1 MKIDS
6 SNWKLRH
13 RILLLVAV
21 LVTAT
26 LVSTLALVE
35 FLVREHMQRQ
45 VQSHLERS
53 LSSVAKRD
61 HEQGQ
66 ALQVMLSALSSD
78 PRLSNLLRS
87 GKYTQLVDFLRETTE
102 PYQVV
107 ILTNVQGRLLLR
119 SNQQPPAKLEPGP
132 DLTSVGPIRDALKG
146 QTSQGYGWFEGG
158 LWRLA
163 SLPLKID
170 VHGYPGTLTL
180 GYRVEQNMV
189 ERSSLE
195 SDCEAALVANGS
207 LLAYNQGCP
216 IPASVLL
223 ENIQARLPRPDQPQA
238 ARELLR
244 FQLEYGSNHYLGA
257 LYPLGNPQ
265 QPLAY
270 LGLLQGNEDALRLIG
285 QTRWTVGCLGVAAL
299 LAALV
304 LSIPVIGRV
313 ANPAELLETVVET
326 LGDGLVHF
334 ERQGAMLRLNPAAE
348 SFLQLQSEQWPGK
361 NFFGSLMLFDRE
373 HRLLTPEELQ
383 AALDNGVLIRHDEG
397 WIRSVLNDREFASS
411 FVLAPVLEE
420 ERCSGGVLLF
430 RDSSQIVALQSQLR
444 ELSRHAGMAEV
455 ATGTL
460 HNVGNALNS
469 VNVSAGLIAEQL
481 QKSQLPALSKALS
494 LLDREADQ
502 LAHFLTQDPKGKK
515 VPSLIGKLFAKVQQ
529 QREEVLAEL
538 ATLRGYVD
546 HVKQVIKAQQDFTR
560 VSGVEE
566 VCDPSQL
573 LEEALSISLAS
584 YPTPDLEIVR
594 DFSAPTSARLN
605 KHKVLQILINFCS
618 NALESLNAQQPP
630 RQVTLRSGLES
641 QFLFLE
647 VADNGRGFSGEEH
660 TRLFTHGYTT
670 KPQGHGFGLHN
681 SALAAQEL
689 GGKTT
694 AQSPGLGEGA
704 IFRLELPIQG
714 A

>member
-1 MKIDS
+1 M
-6 SNWKLRH
+6 
-13 RILLLVAV
+13 LVA
-21 LVTAT
+21 AT

-35 FLVREHMQRQ
+35 FLVREHMQEQ
-45 VQSHLERS
+45 VKNHLERS

-61 HEQGQ
+61 HEQGE
-66 ALQVMLSALSSD
+66 ALQVMLSALSRD
-78 PRLSNLLRS
+78 RRLANLLRTQ
-87 GKYTQLVDFLRETTE
+87 KYSQLVDFLRDATE

-107 ILTNVQGRLLLR
+107 FLTNSGGRLLLR
-119 SNQQPPAKLEPGP
+119 SNQEPPAILVPGP
-132 DLTSVGPIRDALKG
+132 DLTTVGPIQNAVKG
-146 QTSQGYGWFEGG
+146 QSSQGYGWFEGG

-163 SLPLKID
+163 SLPLKIET
-170 VHGYPGTLTL
+170 HAFTGTLTL
-180 GYRVEQNMV
+180 AYRVEQHLV
-189 ERSSLE
+189 ERASIE
-195 SDCEAALVANGS
+195 SDCEAALVGNGS
-207 LLAYNQGCP
+207 LLAYNQRCP
-216 IPASVLL
+216 IPSSVLL
-223 ENIQARLPRPDQPQA
+223 ENILGRLPQPNEPQA

-244 FQLEYGSNHYLGA
+244 FQLEHGSNHYLGA
-257 LYPLGNPQ
+257 LFPLGNPE
-265 QPLAY
+265 QPIAY

-285 QTRWTVGCLGVAAL
+285 QTRWTVGCLGIMAL
-299 LAALV
+299 LAALI

-334 ERQGAMLRLNPAAE
+334 ERQGTMLRLNPAAE
-348 SFLQLQSEQWPGK
+348 SLLELEMEQWPGK
-361 NFFGSLMLFDRE
+361 NFFGSLMLYDRD

-383 AALDNGVLIRHDEG
+383 AALDSGTLVRQDEG
-397 WIRSVLNDREFASS
+397 WVRSVLSDREFASS
-411 FVLAPVLEE
+411 FVLAPVLQEG
-420 ERCSGGVLLF
+420 RYSGGVLLF
-430 RDSSQIVALQSQLR
+430 RDSSQLRALQRQLLD
-444 ELSRHAGMAEV
+444 LSRQAGMAEV

-494 LLDREADQ
+494 LLDREAED
-502 LAHFLTQDPKGKK
+502 LAQFLTQDPKGKR
-515 VPSLIGKLFAKVQQ
+515 VPSLIGKLFTKVER
-529 QREEVLAEL
+529 QREEVLTEL

-584 YPTPDLEIVR
+584 YPNPELEVVQE
-594 DFSAPTSARLN
+594 FSAPKSARLN

-618 NALESLNAQQPP
+618 NALESLNAQDPP
-630 RQVTLRSGLES
+630 RQITLRSGLEG

-647 VADNGRGFSGEEH
+647 VADNGHGFSGEEH

-694 AQSPGLGEGA
+694 ARSAGKGEGA
-704 IFRLELPIQG
+704 TFRLELPVQG